1 MKLKKII
8 FILAL
13 LIFLGALGYLG
24 AVGYS
29 YYSAGKAY
37 EELAEAVVTRQEGTA
52 TGERGEGEGEGAVW
66 EPLAI
71 DFGALQEISEDAVL
85 WIDIPGTPVSYPVAQ
100 ASDNDYY
107 LKRNLSGSYNFAGT
121 VFMDFRND
129 PSLSDDNTILYGHNM
144 RNGSMFGIL
153 SHYADEEFYKSHPEI
168 DLYLPGRILR
178 CTILSSHQEE
188 AEEENFPTRFETEE
202 EKLAFISRMKARACY
217 DTGTEAGA
225 EDHLVTLVTCT
236 GNGYTHRWVVQAKVT
251 QEIETAEA
259 GTDDS
264 GSENPQ
270 E

>member
-1 MKLKKII
+1 MKLKKVV

-24 AVGYS
+24 VVWYS

-37 EELAEAVVTRQEGTA
+37 EELEEAVVTRQEGTA
-52 TGERGEGEGEGAVW
+52 TGEEGEGAEAVW
-66 EPLAI
+66 EPLTI
-71 DFGALQEISEDAVL
+71 DFGALQEISENVVL
-85 WIDIPGTPVSYPVAQ
+85 WIDIPGTSVSYPVAQ
-100 ASDNDYY
+100 AADNDYY
-107 LKRNLSGSYNFAGT
+107 LKRSLNGSYNFAGT

-129 PSLSDDNTILYGHNM
+129 PSLADDNTILYGHNM

-178 CTILSSHQEE
+178 CTVLSSHQEE
-188 AEEENFPTRFETEE
+188 AAEENFPTRFETEE
-202 EKLAFISRMKARACY
+202 EKLAFISRMRSRAYY

-225 EDHLVTLVTCT
+225 DDHLVTLVTCT

-251 QEIETAEA
+251 EEIRMTEEA
-259 GTDDS
+259 GH
-264 GSENPQ
+264 
-270 E
+270 

>member
-178 CTILSSHQEE
+178 
-188 AEEENFPTRFETEE
+188 F
-202 EKLAFISRMKARACY
+202 
-217 DTGTEAGA
+217 
-225 EDHLVTLVTCT
+225 
-236 GNGYTHRWVVQAKVT
+236 
-251 QEIETAEA
+251 
-259 GTDDS
+259 
-264 GSENPQ
+264 
-270 E
+270 